1 MYEQGVDQCYFQ
13 QLWEDLELEI
23 SEQQRRWA
31 EVLRQLARAVLRQA
45 EREAPVPD
53 ARRERASAA
62 AWGLL
67 EAGMRKQIPEAFA
80 DNSPTRDA
88 EEDLDADPTLP

>member
-1 MYEQGVDQCYFQ
+1 MYEQGVDQRYFP
-13 QLWEDLELEI
+13 QLWSDLEVDTI
-23 SEQQRRWA
+23 EQQRRWA
-31 EVLRQLARAVLRQA
+31 EVLRDLARSVLHQA
-45 EREAPVPD
+45 EREAQVPD

-62 AWGLL
+62 AWDLL

-80 DNSPTRDA
+80 DNTPTRDA